1 MLRAVVLA
9 GVAALYG
16 APAIAA
22 PLDWLVGRWCT
33 EAGAVRTCEHWSRF
47 RGGAMQGGAATTR
60 DGKVIEREEAAI
72 RVGSRGLIYIASPE
86 GRPAVTFREAR
97 SGRQS
102 ILFENRAHD
111 YPQRIRYWRSG
122 ADLMA
127 EIALADGSKARRWR
141 YRPVR

>member
-1 MLRAVVLA
+1 MRAIVLA
-9 GVAALYG
+9 GLMLHG

-33 EAGAVRTCEHWSRF
+33 DDGPVRTCEHWSRF
-47 RGGAMQGGAATTR
+47 RGGVMQGGAATTR
-60 DGKVIEREEAAI
+60 GGKVIEREEAAI
-72 RVGSRGLIYIASPE
+72 RSGLHGMIYFASPE
-86 GRPAVTFREAR
+86 GRPAVTFHEVR
-97 SGRQS
+97 SGYQS
-102 ILFENRAHD
+102 ILFESGAHD

-122 ADLMA
+122 PDLMA